1 MEEDIINSDRVRL
14 IANALIIHNDV
25 NYNKLKSSEEFQ
37 ELSLALT
44 QQLTKPKKTKNQEV
58 IDEIGDC
65 IIRLAVL
72 IKMYDTDLI
81 NKRVDHKIKVFVEMI
96 NSGKYPRV

>member
-1 MEEDIINSDRVRL
+1 MKKSIINSDKINI
-14 IANALIIHNDV
+14 IANSLIIHNDLD
-25 NYNKLKSSEEFQ
+25 YNKLKSSEEFQ
-37 ELSLALT
+37 ELGLALT
-44 QQLTKPKKTKNQEV
+44 QQLTKPNKTRDQEV

-72 IKMYDTDLI
+72 IKIYDADLI
-81 NKRVDHKIKVFVEMI
+81 NKRIDHKIKVFVEMI